1 MGALLLDC
9 WRVCGFMSAQH
20 SEVMSLDLPD
30 NAKRFFADVW
40 GIKKLH
46 PPQSEAMPAVLSGSN
61 TLLAIP
67 TASGKSLVAYIGIL
81 RKLLVDDIGSKA
93 VYIVPLKA
101 LASEKYEELKQ
112 MGDHLGLKIGLGI
125 GDSGREA
132 VNADSCDILVCTSE
146 KLDSIMRSN
155 SDVVANVSIVIADE
169 FHLMNDSSRG
179 PTLEIN
185 LTRLRYLRPKS
196 QLIALSATVGN
207 CKELAEWL
215 DATLVRSD
223 WRPVALEYSTFH
235 DLHIEPRMVQSSQ
248 VGEEIAKLNP
258 PRDIEG
264 PKSHPA
270 GAIVIDS
277 LAQDGQLLVFV
288 GTRRS
293 AQSEAR
299 TLSKRVK
306 KVLVKQDPQRL
317 AKLQELA
324 AKLSR
329 NTQST
334 MGESLCESISGGV
347 GFHHAGLTHTQRKE
361 VESAFKQGLLVALTA
376 TPTLAAG
383 VNLPARRVLVRDIK
397 RWDDGMSRP
406 LPVMEM
412 RQMLGR
418 AGRPKYDDF
427 GEAWILCKGTD
438 GWELADEVSDKYF
451 FGPIEDI
458 TSKLASEPAMRMH
471 LLSMITSGGMQHRAT
486 IFDFFKATFLGHC
499 ISSGVLEERLDKMLK
514 WLIDERFIRKDG
526 IDEHFSVSHDS
537 KQQSD
542 EISDSEKDMPA
553 WAKIADSTGGV
564 EFKFQTE
571 SYSHQSYE
579 NRSSAHS
586 GATLG
591 FSNAADLRYVG
602 GWEAEQSADNL
613 AMKYEAT
620 LMGERVTQFY
630 LDPLSASI
638 LRHGLRRAIRRLVRD
653 NAPVTDFGLLHLATA
668 TPDFSSLWAK
678 SKDMAQGSPLWVK
691 TNSVEDELLHD
702 SSYEERLLGYVK
714 SSWML
719 ELWMDENT
727 LREIEATLEV
737 TPGDVNYRVDIISWL
752 MSGAQAI
759 LMADDVFSEEH
770 MEYISKL
777 STQIDIIKQ
786 RVRHGCKKDLLQLV
800 NLRSIGRRRAREL
813 SALGYRS
820 VKSLA
825 AMNHKEISTLSSKR
839 GWGPK
844 IVDNLLI
851 EVGKYIKRE
860 NADKSNSKLPKS
872 DNSHIVEQ
880 LRDDDVPLDGEN

>member
-1 MGALLLDC
+1 
-9 WRVCGFMSAQH
+9 MSAQH
-20 SEVMSLDLPD
+20 QEVMSLDLPD
-30 NAKRFFADVW
+30 KAKKFLTEVW
-40 GIKKLH
+40 GIKRLY

-67 TASGKSLVAYIGIL
+67 TASGKSLIAYIGIL

-101 LASEKYEELKQ
+101 LASEKYDDLKEL
-112 MGDHLGLKIGLGI
+112 GDHLGLKVGLGI
-125 GDSGREA
+125 GDSVREA
-132 VNADSCDILVCTSE
+132 ANIDTCDILVCTSE
-146 KLDSIMRSN
+146 KLDSIIRSN
-155 SDVVANVSIVIADE
+155 SDIAANVSIVIADE

-207 CKELAEWL
+207 CEELALWL
-215 DATLVRSD
+215 DATLVRSE

-235 DLHIEPRMVQSSQ
+235 DLHVEPRMVQSSQ
-248 VGEEIAKLNP
+248 IGEEITILNP

-299 TLSKRVK
+299 SLAKRVK
-306 KVLVKQDPQRL
+306 KVLAKQDPERL
-317 AKLQELA
+317 SKLQQLVT
-324 AKLSR
+324 KLSR
-329 NTQST
+329 NTQSS
-334 MGESLCESISGGV
+334 MGESLCEAISGGV
-347 GFHHAGLTHTQRKE
+347 AFHHAGLTHAQRKE
-361 VESAFKQGLLVALTA
+361 IESAFKQGLLVALTA

-406 LPVMEM
+406 LPVMEI

-438 GWELADEVSDKYF
+438 GWEIADEVSDKYF

-471 LLSMITSGGMQHRAT
+471 LLSMITSGGMQHRSS
-486 IFDFFKATFLGHC
+486 IIGFFKATFLGHC
-499 ISSGVLEERLDKMLK
+499 MSSEVLEERLDTMLH
-514 WLIDERFIRKDG
+514 WLIEERFIRRVG
-526 IDEHFSVSHDS
+526 IDEHFSLSHDL
-537 KQQSD
+537 KQQSA
-542 EISDSEKDMPA
+542 EIPVSETHMPA

-564 EFKFQTE
+564 EWNFE
-571 SYSHQSYE
+571 SESDYE
-579 NRSSAHS
+579 KPFTQRSSAHS
-586 GATLG
+586 KVSLG
-591 FSNAADLRYVG
+591 FSNASTLRNVG
-602 GWEAEQSADNL
+602 GWKDEVKSDDL

-620 LMGERVTQFY
+620 TMGERITQFY

-638 LRHGLRRAIRRLVRD
+638 LRHGMRRAIRRLVRE
-653 NAPVTDFGLLHLATA
+653 NAPVTDFGIIHLATA

-678 SKDMAQGSPLWVK
+678 TKDMAQGSPLWVK

-702 SSYEERLLGYVK
+702 SAYEERLLGYVK
-714 SSWML
+714 SAWML
-719 ELWMDENT
+719 EMWMDENT
-727 LREIEATLEV
+727 LREIETTLDV
-737 TPGDVNYRVDIISWL
+737 SPGDVNYRVDTISWL

-759 LMADDVFSEEH
+759 LMADDAFSEEH
-770 MEYISKL
+770 MEQISIL
-777 STQIDIIKQ
+777 SSQIDVLKQ

-800 NLRSIGRRRAREL
+800 NIRSIGRRRAREL
-813 SALGYRS
+813 ASMGYRTI
-820 VKSLA
+820 KSLA
-825 AMNHKEISTLSSKR
+825 AMSNTEKKTLSSKR

-844 IVDNLLI
+844 IVDNLLV
-851 EVGKYIKRE
+851 EVEKIIKPKEYDKEALRLIKTGQSIDDEKLRE
-860 NADKSNSKLPKS
+860 
-872 DNSHIVEQ
+872 
-880 LRDDDVPLDGEN
+880 DDIPLDDENYAVD

>member
-1 MGALLLDC
+1 
-9 WRVCGFMSAQH
+9 MSAQH
-20 SEVMSLDLPD
+20 HEVMSLDLPD
-30 NAKRFFADVW
+30 NAKKFLHNVW
-40 GIKKLH
+40 GIQKLH
-46 PPQSEAMPAVLSGSN
+46 PPQSEAMPAVLSGEN

-67 TASGKSLVAYIGIL
+67 TASGKSLIAYIGIL

-101 LASEKYEELKQ
+101 LASEKYDDLKQ
-112 MGDHLGLKIGLGI
+112 LGEHLGLKVGLGI
-125 GDSGREA
+125 GDSSREIA
-132 VNADSCDILVCTSE
+132 NIDSCDILVCTSE

-155 SDVVANVSIVIADE
+155 SDIVANVSIVIADE
-169 FHLMNDSSRG
+169 FHLMNDSTRG

-207 CKELAEWL
+207 CKELAQWL
-215 DATLVRSD
+215 DATLIQSE

-235 DLHIEPRMVQSSQ
+235 DLHIEPRMVQSS
-248 VGEEIAKLNP
+248 VIGEGIAKLNQ
-258 PRDIEG
+258 PRDIDG
-264 PKSHPA
+264 PKSHPT

-293 AQSEAR
+293 AQSEA
-299 TLSKRVK
+299 LSLAKRVK
-306 KVLVKQDPQRL
+306 KVLIKQDPERL
-317 AKLQELA
+317 AKLQQLVT
-324 AKLSR
+324 KLSR
-329 NTQST
+329 STQSS
-334 MGESLCESISGGV
+334 MGESLCEAISGGV
-347 GFHHAGLTHTQRKE
+347 AFHHAGLTHSQRKE
-361 VESAFKQGLLVALTA
+361 IEAAFKQGLLVALTA

-406 LPVMEM
+406 LPVMEI

-438 GWELADEVSDKYF
+438 GWEIADEVSAKYF

-471 LLSMITSGGMQHRAT
+471 LLSLITSGGMQHRSS
-486 IFDFFKATFLGHC
+486 IVDFFKATFLGYC
-499 ISSGVLEERLDKMLK
+499 MSSSVLEERLDKMLN
-514 WLIDERFIRKDG
+514 WLIDERFIRRVG
-526 IDEHFSVSHDS
+526 IDEHFSISHDLN
-537 KQQSD
+537 KQSVKVPV
-542 EISDSEKDMPA
+542 SETHMPV

-564 EFKFQTE
+564 EWKFERE
-571 SYSHQSYE
+571 SDYE
-579 NRSSAHS
+579 KPFTQRSSAHTKAS
-586 GATLG
+586 LG
-591 FSNAADLRYVG
+591 FTNASTLRNVG
-602 GWEAEQSADNL
+602 GWKEDASSDDL

-620 LMGERVTQFY
+620 TMGERITQFY

-638 LRHGLRRAIRRLVRD
+638 LRHGLRRAVRRLVRG
-653 NAPVTDFGLLHLATA
+653 NAPVSNFGLLHLATA
-668 TPDFSSLWAK
+668 TPDFASLWAK

-691 TNSVEDELLHD
+691 TNSIMDELLHD

-714 SSWML
+714 SAWML
-719 ELWMDENT
+719 EMWIDENT
-727 LREIEATLEV
+727 LREIETTLEV
-737 TPGDVNYRVDIISWL
+737 TPGDVNYRVDGISWL

-770 MEYISKL
+770 MDSISKL
-777 STQIDIIKQ
+777 SIQIDVVKQ
-786 RVRHGCKKDLLQLV
+786 RVRHGCKEDLLQLV
-800 NLRSIGRRRAREL
+800 NIRSIGRRRAREL
-813 SALGYRS
+813 ASMGYRT
-820 VKSLA
+820 VKSIA
-825 AMNHKEISTLSSKR
+825 AMNNKELKTLSSKR

-851 EVGKYIKRE
+851 EVGKIIKPQKYDE
-860 NADKSNSKLPKS
+860 ESLKQIKTGQYVD
-872 DNSHIVEQ
+872 VEK
-880 LRDDDVPLDGEN
+880 LRDDDIPLDDENYPVD